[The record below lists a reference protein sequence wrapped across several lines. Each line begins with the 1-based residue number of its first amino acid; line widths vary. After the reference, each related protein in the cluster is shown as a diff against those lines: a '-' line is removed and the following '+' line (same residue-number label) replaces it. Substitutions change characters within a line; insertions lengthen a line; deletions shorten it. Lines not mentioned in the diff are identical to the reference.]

1 MKTQLIG
8 YLTAGLLF
16 LSVSCSLLKDPEPPT
31 WNMDLYGPLSLVRVE
46 LSDLFSGQV
55 FTYGTGFKVTD
66 FNLSFPP
73 TFPVPNISGFD
84 PPEIDTLISRDF
96 VSLILG
102 SAYLKVSIENEW
114 PINITSGTQ
123 VQIVND
129 LDEVLVTFTLD
140 ENIAPNGGKYE
151 KEVFVEN
158 VRYTSRLK
166 FRITNLGTTG
176 CACSIASF
184 GDKELRFLFSP
195 RDMDILEMTITD
207 NREIPYEESDNF
219 SITSDRLQALG
230 LQGKFYTIFSNPH
243 PFSFSNQ
250 SYLLAQDSTV
260 LDSLFDGTQLIMGT
274 QGLQASGA
282 CPNLQGTVQVP
293 PDDAIIQNPVLN
305 RDTISLTS
313 TRMANVNAA
322 KIVKIKGFI
331 CLPPNPDG
339 SGVWT
344 MRKEDV
350 IFLKIIGDINLKMD
364 LN

>member
-1 MKTQLIG
+1 MKTRLIG

-16 LSVSCSLLKDPEPPT
+16 FSASCSLLKDPEPPT

-55 FTYGTGFKVTD
+55 FTYGTGFKLAD
-66 FNLSFPP
+66 FNLPLNP
-73 TFPVPNISGFD
+73 TFPIPGISGLN

-129 LDEVLVTFTLD
+129 LDEVIVTFTLNQ
-140 ENIAPNGGKYE
+140 NIAANGGTYE
-151 KEVFVEN
+151 TEVFVEN

-176 CACSIASF
+176 SGGQVVTF

-195 RDMDILEMTITD
+195 REMDILEMTITD
-207 NREIPYEESDNF
+207 NREIPYEEADDF

-260 LDSLFDGTQLIMGT
+260 LDSLFEGTQLIMGT
-274 QGLQASGA
+274 QGLQSSGA

-322 KIVKIKGFI
+322 KIVRIKGFI

-364 LN
+364 FN